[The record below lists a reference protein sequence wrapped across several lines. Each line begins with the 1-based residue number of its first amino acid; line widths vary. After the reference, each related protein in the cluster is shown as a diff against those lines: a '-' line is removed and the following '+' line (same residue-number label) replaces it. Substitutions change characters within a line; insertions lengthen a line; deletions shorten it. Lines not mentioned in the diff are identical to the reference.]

1 MKEELLSVGVDL
13 GTSTTQLVL
22 SRLKLENAANP
33 FSVPRVSIAEKEVIY
48 RSAVHF
54 TPLVSNSRLDAP
66 AIRAI
71 VEAEYQKAG
80 VSREQLQTG
89 AVIITGETARKENA
103 QEVLEA
109 LTGLAGD
116 FVVATAGPDLES
128 VLAARGAG
136 VDVLSKERHC
146 RILHYDIGGGT
157 SNLALYDNGRLIDV
171 GCLDVGGRLVK
182 LAPDGRITYVSE
194 KIKELFPELKP
205 GERPGKG
212 QLETVVSAMTQA
224 LLEAGGLSPPGKL
237 LQKLITH
244 KTVAL
249 SEPPDE
255 YSFSGGVADC
265 IWKPP
270 AEDFLYGDLGVL
282 LGKQIRRSFEGA
294 GAKLLEGKE
303 TIGATVVGAGSHAT
317 ELSGSTIFYR
327 DVVFPQKNLPVLRL
341 EGEEA
346 LPGRVAQ
353 AIEKKLALFSDEGG
367 QNQVALSLGGLASPN
382 YGEVQA
388 LAQEIRQGLS
398 PLIERG
404 DTTVVVLEEDMAKAL
419 GQALYPLLPNGK
431 LLCVDNV
438 HAQEG
443 CYIDL
448 LAPAYGGTVLPVVV
462 KTLVF
467 EKGKESKL

>member
-1 MKEELLSVGVDL
+1 MTEELLSVGVDL

-33 FSVPRVSIAEKEVIY
+33 FSVPRVSIAEKEVVY

-54 TPLVSNSRLDAP
+54 TPLVSNTRIDAP

-71 VEAEYQKAG
+71 VEEEYRKAG
-80 VSREQLQTG
+80 VTREQLQTG

-103 QEVLEA
+103 QEVLTA
-109 LTGLAGD
+109 LAGLAGD

-136 VDVLSKERHC
+136 VDALSKERHC

-157 SNLALYDNGRLIDV
+157 SNLALYDNGRLVDV

-182 LAPDGRITYVSE
+182 LAADGRASYVTD
-194 KIKELFPELKP
+194 KLKAMFPSLRE
-205 GERPGKG
+205 GEAPPRDL
-212 QLETVVSAMTQA
+212 LETVVETMTQA
-224 LLEAGGLSPPGKL
+224 LLEAGGLAPPGEL
-237 LQKLITH
+237 LHHFITH
-244 KTVAL
+244 KTVEL
-249 SEPPDE
+249 SAPPD
-255 YSFSGGVADC
+255 YVSFSGGVADC
-265 IWKPP
+265 VWKPP
-270 AEDFLYGDLGVL
+270 QDDFAYGDLGVL
-282 LGKQIRRSFEGA
+282 LGKRIRAEFERA
-294 GAKLLEGKE
+294 GAKLLEGRE

-327 DVVFPQKNLPVLRL
+327 DMTFPQKNLPVLRL

-346 LPGRVAQ
+346 APEGIGE
-353 AIEKKLALFSDEGG
+353 AIQKKLPLFLDEGG
-367 QNQVALSLGGLASPN
+367 QNAVALSLPGLKSPGYEEVRTLAQGIRRGLA
-382 YGEVQA
+382 
-388 LAQEIRQGLS
+388 
-398 PLIERG
+398 PLIDRG
-404 DTTVVVLEEDMAKAL
+404 DATIVVLEEDMAKAL

-443 CYIDL
+443 GYIDL
-448 LAPAYGGTVLPVVV
+448 LAPAYDGTVLPVVV

-467 EKGKESKL
+467 EKGKETKL